1 MADRLILFAH
11 GARDPGWRAPLDAL
25 ADRLRAQL
33 PGVDVGCA
41 FLELMSPALPDAVAA
56 AAAAGARRIAI
67 APVFWA
73 AGKHLRYDVPVLL
86 AQARAAFPH
95 VSIDIWPVLGERDAV
110 LRALADD
117 YGALWRAGSG
127 NADP

>member
-1 MADRLILFAH
+1 
-11 GARDPGWRAPLDAL
+11 
-25 ADRLRAQL
+25 
-33 PGVDVGCA
+33 VDVSCA
-41 FLELMSPALPDAVAA
+41 FLELMNPSLADAVAA

-73 AGKHLRYDVPVLL
+73 AGTHLRRDVPALL

-95 VSIDIWPVLGERDAV
+95 VSIDIWPVLGEREAL

-117 YGALWRAGSG
+117 YGASWRAGSG
-127 NADP
+127 KAPP